1 MTLFKK
7 LYEGVERRFFFNLTL
22 KIVGNIGF
30 LTLIFWLSLFTTYPA
45 DGSSTLPWWTLM
57 AVGTCAFLFTIGYLI
72 HLIVRP
78 VKALVAVLQQANQ
91 SGADLQTR
99 LPAFTFDEFRT
110 LSEQY
115 NIFVSQLSELLR
127 GIHQQA
133 SENCTVNQQV
143 ANAVHS
149 TRSELQSAEKNSQRI
164 RAESDATLLRLAE
177 IVQSNDR
184 VTQVAGSTVQNARSA
199 STQLHQLT
207 NELGKIEHL
216 LSNFGSTVTGLQ
228 KNAENVRQILLM
240 VENFS
245 DQTNLL
251 ALNAAIEA
259 ARAGEAGRGFA
270 VVADE
275 VRSLAAKVN
284 NATGQISGFLN
295 EMDSLV
301 QDTKTESEQ
310 LQNQAGAAQQQIKV
324 TSQGFSELEQQL
336 HTAQQQLNQIQLHVQ
351 QLAQSSEKNHLH
363 LTEIEQGTNH
373 AYQQMA
379 SIDQA
384 TAQLL
389 SGTESTQRQLQPF
402 AKGAR

>member
-1 MTLFKK
+1 MALFQHM
-7 LYEGVERRFFFNLTL
+7 YQAVERQFFYNLTL

-30 LTLIFWLSLFTTYPA
+30 LTLIFWLSLYVALPEQ
-45 DGSSTLPWWTLM
+45 GSPTMHWWALLL
-57 AVGTCAFLFTIGYLI
+57 VGTGAFLFTIGYLVY
-72 HLIVRP
+72 LIVRP
-78 VKALVAVLQQANQ
+78 VKALVSALEQANQ
-91 SGADLQTR
+91 AGSDLKTR
-99 LPAFTFDEFRT
+99 LPAFTYDEFRT

-115 NIFVSQLSELLR
+115 NQFVGQLSELLR
-127 GIHQQA
+127 SIHQQA
-133 SENCTVNQQV
+133 SENCAVNQQV
-143 ANAVHS
+143 VKAVHS
-149 TRSELQSAEKNSQRI
+149 TRAELQGAEQNSQQI
-164 RAESDATLLRLAE
+164 REQSDNALQRLAD
-177 IVQSNDR
+177 IVQSNDQ
-184 VTQVAGSTVQNARSA
+184 VTQVAGSSVQNARNA
-199 STQLHQLT
+199 STQLKQLT
-207 NELGKIEHL
+207 NELHKIEQL

-275 VRSLAAKVN
+275 VRTLAAKVN
-284 NATGQISGFLN
+284 TATGQIAGFLN

-301 QDTKTESEQ
+301 RDTKAESEQ
-310 LQNQAGAAQQQIKV
+310 LQQQAGAAQQQIQL
-324 TSQGFSELEQQL
+324 TSQDFGALEQQL
-336 HTAQQQLNQIQLHVQ
+336 QAAQQQLNQIQQHVQ
-351 QLAQSSEKNHLH
+351 QLAQSSQQNHRH
-363 LTEIEQGTNH
+363 LTQIEQGTNH

-389 SGTESTQRQLQPF
+389 SGTEATQRQLQPF
-402 AKGAR
+402 ARSN